1 MSLLLIPFYYIKAGS
16 FSQTAEHRLEN
27 IPDAF
32 NQMANNGVII
42 AATVGELSPLI
53 EL

>member
-16 FSQTAEHRLEN
+16 FSNTVEHRFEN
-27 IPDAF
+27 VPDAF
-32 NQMANNGVII
+32 KQMANNGDII